1 MADKPLLVA
10 IDTSTGFVG
19 LALYDGET
27 VLSESYW
34 RSHRNQSVELMPQLV
49 RMLEQQRIGQQ
60 DIGAVAVAIGPGSFT
75 GLRIGLSVGKGLAL
89 ARDVPILGVP
99 TLDAIAFQ
107 HAEQRRPMIWAAI
120 RAGRGRFCV
129 ARYERRRGRWRQ
141 HGNIHL
147 ATLDGFAELINGRC
161 LVTGELSRQET
172 EYLADH
178 TDEDLKFTIS
188 SQSMRRPSCIAELA
202 WRRHARGESDD
213 LLTLSPIYIHP
224 ELS

>member
-1 MADKPLLVA
+1 MADKPIMVA
-10 IDTSTGFVG
+10 IDTSTRFAG

-49 RMLEQQRIGQQ
+49 RMLERQRMAEEGICV
-60 DIGAVAVAIGPGSFT
+60 VAVAIGPGSFT
-75 GLRIGLSVGKGLAL
+75 GLRIGLSVAKGLAL

-141 HGNIHL
+141 HGDIHL
-147 ATLDGFAELINGRC
+147 TTLDGLAGLINARC
-161 LVTGELSRQET
+161 LVTGELSQRET
-172 EYLADH
+172 EYIADH
-178 TDEDLKFTIS
+178 TDDDVKFTIP

-202 WRRHARGESDD
+202 WRRFARGESDD
-213 LLTLSPIYIHP
+213 LSTLSPIYIHP

>member
-10 IDTSTGFVG
+10 IDTSTRFAG

-49 RMLEQQRIGQQ
+49 RMLDQQRMAERE
-60 DIGAVAVAIGPGSFT
+60 IGAVAVAIGPGSFT

-107 HAEQRRPMIWAAI
+107 HAEQRRSMIWAAI

-141 HGNIHL
+141 HGDIQL
-147 ATLDGFAELINGRC
+147 TTLDGFAGLISGRC
-161 LVTGELSRQET
+161 LVTGELSQQET
-172 EYLADH
+172 AYITDH
-178 TDEDLKFTIS
+178 TEQDCKFTIP

-202 WRRHARGESDD
+202 WRRFARGESDD
-213 LLTLSPIYIHP
+213 LPTLSPIYIHP

>member
-10 IDTSTGFVG
+10 IDTSTRFAG
-19 LALYDGET
+19 LALFDGET

-49 RMLEQQRIGQQ
+49 RMLEQQRIGEQE
-60 DIGAVAVAIGPGSFT
+60 ICAVAVALGPGSFT
-75 GLRIGLSVGKGLAL
+75 GLRIGVSVGKGLAL

-107 HAEQRRPMIWAAI
+107 HAEQRRHTIWAAI
-120 RAGRGRFCV
+120 HAGRGRLCV
-129 ARYERRRGRWRQ
+129 ARYERRRARWRQ
-141 HGNIHL
+141 HGQIHL
-147 ATLDGFAELINGRC
+147 TTLDGFVALISQRC
-161 LVTGELSRQET
+161 LVTGELSQRES
-172 EYLADH
+172 EYIADH
-178 TDEDLKFTIS
+178 ADQDVKFTIP

-202 WRRHARGESDD
+202 WRRFTRGESDD
-213 LLTLSPIYIHP
+213 LATLSPIYIHP